1 MPTVFT
7 LNIQDSKALEA
18 PVREISV
25 GVGSVLVTRKVPTDE
40 DGGYEIENTLVDK
53 DKAYDGKDTPSLAL
67 YSPDGA
73 HVTVTYA
80 SEFPI
85 VQEPPDTAAGISSG
99 PTEPSADRGDTGGS
113 SGGSFESRT
122 VEELHELAK
131 ERGIKGTST
140 LNKAELVDALRENR

>member
-25 GVGSVLVTRKVPTDE
+25 GVGSVLVTRKIPTDE

-53 DKAYDGKDTPSLAL
+53 EKAYDGEDTPSLAL

-73 HVTVTYA
+73 HVTVLYTNELSA
-80 SEFPI
+80 IE
-85 VQEPPDTAAGISSG
+85 QEAVSG
-99 PTEPSADRGDTGGS
+99 VHPKRKTE
-113 SGGSFESRT
+113 
-122 VEELHELAK
+122 K
-131 ERGIKGTST
+131 
-140 LNKAELVDALRENR
+140 

>member
-7 LNIQDSKALEA
+7 LNVQDAKALEA

-40 DGGYEIENTLVDK
+40 DGGYKIENTLVDK
-53 DKAYDGKDTPSLAL
+53 EKVYDGKDTPSLAL

-80 SEFPI
+80 SEFPV
-85 VQEPPDTAAGISSG
+85 VQEPPETSSG
-99 PTEPSADRGDTGGS
+99 VSPAAERGDTGGQS
-113 SGGSFESRT
+113 GSFESRT
-122 VEELHELAK
+122 AEELHELAK
-131 ERGIKGTST
+131 ERGIKGQSGQ
-140 LNKAELVDALRENR
+140 NKEELIEALRGQK

>member
-40 DGGYEIENTLVDK
+40 DGGYEIESTLVDK
-53 DKAYDGKDTPSLAL
+53 EKAYDGEDTPSLAL

-85 VQEPPDTAAGISSG
+85 VQEPPETSSG
-99 PTEPSADRGDTGGS
+99 VSADRGDTGGG

-122 VEELHELAK
+122 VEELHDLAK
-131 ERGIKGTST
+131 ERGIKGQSSQ
-140 LNKAELVDALRENR
+140 NKEELIEALRGQK

>member
-1 MPTVFT
+1 MTPTVFT

-25 GVGSVLVTRKVPTDE
+25 GVGSVLVTRKLPTDE

-53 DKAYDGKDTPSLAL
+53 EKAYDGKDTPSLAL

-85 VQEPPDTAAGISSG
+85 VQEPPETSSG
-99 PTEPSADRGDTGGS
+99 VSPAAERGDTGGG

-122 VEELHELAK
+122 AEELHELAK

-140 LNKAELVDALRENR
+140 LNKAELIEALRENR

>member
-40 DGGYEIENTLVDK
+40 DGGYKIENTLVDK

-73 HVTVTYA
+73 HVTVLYA
-80 SEFPI
+80 NEFPI
-85 VQEPPDTAAGISSG
+85 VQEPPETSSG
-99 PTEPSADRGDTGGS
+99 VSPAAERGDTGGQS
-113 SGGSFESRT
+113 GSFESQT
-122 VEELHELAK
+122 LEELHELAK
-131 ERGIKGTST
+131 ALGIEGQSGK
-140 LNKAELVDALRENR
+140 NKADLIDALRDKK

>member
-25 GVGSVLVTRKVPTDE
+25 GVGSVLVTRKLPTDE
-40 DGGYEIENTLVDK
+40 DGGYKIENTLVDK
-53 DKAYDGKDTPSLAL
+53 EKAYDGKDTPSLAL

-85 VQEPPDTAAGISSG
+85 VQEPPETSSG
-99 PTEPSADRGDTGGS
+99 VSPAAERGDTGGQS
-113 SGGSFESRT
+113 GSFESRT
-122 VEELHELAK
+122 AEELHELAK
-131 ERGIKGTST
+131 ERGIKGQSGK
-140 LNKAELVDALRENR
+140 NKADLIDALRDKK

>member
-25 GVGSVLVTRKVPTDE
+25 GVGSVLVTRKIPTDE

-53 DKAYDGKDTPSLAL
+53 EKAYDGKDTPSLAL

-85 VQEPPDTAAGISSG
+85 VQEPPETSSG
-99 PTEPSADRGDTGGS
+99 VSSEPAADRGDTGGG

-122 VEELHELAK
+122 VEELHELGK
-131 ERGIKGTST
+131 ERGVKGQST
-140 LNKAELVDALRENR
+140 MNKDELIEALRGQK

>member
-1 MPTVFT
+1 MTPSVFT

-40 DGGYEIENTLVDK
+40 DGGYEIESTLVDK
-53 DKAYDGKDTPSLAL
+53 DKPYDGKDTPSLAL

-73 HVTVTYA
+73 HVTVLYA

-85 VQEPPDTAAGISSG
+85 VQEPPDTASG
-99 PTEPSADRGDTGGS
+99 VSAAPAADRGDTGGG
-113 SGGSFESRT
+113 SGGSYESRT
-122 VEELHELAK
+122 LEELRELAK
-131 ERGIKGTST
+131 DRDLKGTSGFS
-140 LNKAELVDALRENR
+140 KSELIDALRENR

>member
-25 GVGSVLVTRKVPTDE
+25 GVGSVLVTRKLPTDE
-40 DGGYEIENTLVDK
+40 DGGYEIESTLVDK
-53 DKAYDGKDTPSLAL
+53 EKAYDGKDTPSLAL

-85 VQEPPDTAAGISSG
+85 VQEPPDTAAGISSAPPE
-99 PTEPSADRGDTGGS
+99 PTADRGDTGGG
-113 SGGSFESRT
+113 SGGSYESRT
-122 VEELHELAK
+122 LEELRELAK
-131 ERGIKGTST
+131 ERDLKGTSGFS
-140 LNKAELVDALRENR
+140 KSELIDALRENR

>member
-7 LNIQDSKALEA
+7 LNVQDSKALEA

-25 GVGSVLVTRKVPTDE
+25 GVGTVLVTRKVPTDE

-53 DKAYDGKDTPSLAL
+53 EKAYDGEDTPSLAL

-73 HVTVTYA
+73 HVTVLYA

-85 VQEPPDTAAGISSG
+85 VQEPPETSSG
-99 PTEPSADRGDTGGS
+99 VSAEPAADRGDTGGG
-113 SGGSFESRT
+113 SGGSYESRT
-122 VEELHELAK
+122 LEELHELAS
-131 ERGIKGTST
+131 ERGIKGTSG
-140 LNKAELVDALRENR
+140 LNKSDLINALRENR